1 MSRAYQGQTDGQTK
15 MINQCLKTYPRCVV
29 SSTPK
34 QWLKWLP
41 LAELWYNSCF
51 HTSLQCSR
59 EYQSSLLE
67 RQQFLDLLKQN
78 FARAQNKMK
87 VAIDTKRSAHN
98 FQLGE
103 MVLLKLQPYAQSP
116 VVNMPNYLLS
126 KPSMSHNQVSVCIPL
141 EII

>member
-1 MSRAYQGQTDGQTK
+1 MAQMAAPSR
-15 MINQCLKTYPRCVV
+15 VV
-29 SSTPK
+29 V
-34 QWLKWLP
+34 QFLLP
-41 LAELWYNSCF
+41 HFLAMLSIQSFIWCRPLLWF
-51 HTSLQCSR
+51 HTCSR

>member
-1 MSRAYQGQTDGQTK
+1 
-15 MINQCLKTYPRCVV
+15 
-29 SSTPK
+29 
-34 QWLKWLP
+34 
-41 LAELWYNSCF
+41 
-51 HTSLQCSR
+51 
-59 EYQSSLLE
+59 
-67 RQQFLDLLKQN
+67 
-78 FARAQNKMK
+78 MK